1 MSNNIHPF
9 NFEEEEWPKEN
20 HSNVQ
25 EMELTSGGDESG
37 SSSVIFHVKMRII
50 DGSESPELWCKFLES
65 LHCEFDNTIRGFDN
79 KVSML
84 KHLTKDRARRIVDET
99 LLERLVDPTKETK
112 MNDSECWLV
121 QDKYYK
127 NCIVYEEEW
136 KSYTKTDEYK
146 NDVLEEIIFK
156 LRSCIFGSYPTIAVG
171 CNALEKNR
179 NWLRSL
185 RFDPAIHGSIR
196 AFSNRCLQVNRYS
209 RFCPS
214 YHTEQRGE
222 VPRPLNDEELVEM
235 LDGQL
240 SDAATEYRTLLSNCD
255 WDLYQHTYDR
265 NISRLLDVEPSALDK
280 IEYRKGMEDIERE
293 LSFRNDVSNSNN
305 SKKRQRSNSNK
316 SKHQQR

>member
-1 MSNNIHPF
+1 MSKNIHPF

-20 HSNVQ
+20 NSNVQ
-25 EMELTSGGDESG
+25 EMELSWGGDESG
-37 SSSVIFHVKMRII
+37 VVFHVKMRII
-50 DGSESPELWCKFLES
+50 DGSESPELWCKFLKS
-65 LHCEFDNTIRGFDN
+65 LQREFDSTIRGFDH
-79 KVSML
+79 KVSMI
-84 KHLTKDRARRIVDET
+84 KHLTQGRARSIVDET
-99 LLERLVDPTKETK
+99 LLERLVDPTKETNR
-112 MNDSECWLV
+112 NDSECWLV
-121 QDKYYK
+121 QNKYDR
-127 NCIVYEEEW
+127 NIRLEEEW
-136 KSYTKTDEYK
+136 ESYTKTDEYK

-196 AFSNRCLQVNRYS
+196 AFSTRCLQLNRYS

-222 VPRPLNDEELVEM
+222 VPQPLNDEELVEI

-240 SDAATEYRTLLSNCD
+240 AEAATEYRTLISNCD

-265 NISRLLDVEPSALDK
+265 NISRLVNVEPSALDK
-280 IEYRKGMEDIERE
+280 IAHRKLMEDIERE
-293 LSFRNDVSNSNN
+293 LSFRNDVPNPNS
-305 SKKRQRSNSNK
+305 SKKRRRSNGKK
-316 SKHQQR
+316 SKRQHR

>member
-1 MSNNIHPF
+1 
-9 NFEEEEWPKEN
+9 
-20 HSNVQ
+20 VQ
-25 EMELTSGGDESG
+25 EMELTLGGDESG
-37 SSSVIFHVKMRII
+37 SSGVIFHVKMRII

-65 LHCEFDNTIRGFDN
+65 LQREFDSTIRGFDH

-112 MNDSECWLV
+112 RNDSECWRV
-121 QDKYYK
+121 KDKYDR
-127 NCIVYEEEW
+127 NWMDETEW
-136 KSYTKTDEYK
+136 ESYTKTDEYK

-196 AFSNRCLQVNRYS
+196 AFSNRCLRVNRYS

-214 YHTEQRGE
+214 CHTEQRGE

-240 SDAATEYRTLLSNCD
+240 SDAATEYRRLLSNCE

-265 NISRLLDVEPSALDK
+265 NISRLVDVEPSALQK
-280 IEYRKGMEDIERE
+280 IEYRKGMADIERD
-293 LSFRNDVSNSNN
+293 LSFLRNDVSNSNN
-305 SKKRQRSNSNK
+305 SKKRQRSNGNK
-316 SKHQQR
+316 SKHQHR